1 MIILHVYAQLVGVN
15 LSEEQKQIISKNTPL
30 KDLTKLEL
38 FVKRN
43 YSTRVYFAKNV
54 IGVSDIFD
62 DIINPA
68 IFYSIAYMYKESL
81 EHFYNMLYLVCHYI
95 RVQWDSLLNMTPV
108 EMMILYN
115 NFVEDKE
122 NQSKSN
128 KKSKTINVN
137 DPNIA
142 DSLMGY

>member
-1 MIILHVYAQLVGVN
+1 MIILHAYAQLVGVN

-95 RVQWDSLLNMTPV
+95 RVHWDSLLNMTPV

-142 DSLMGY
+142 DNLMGY

>member
-1 MIILHVYAQLVGVN
+1 
-15 LSEEQKQIISKNTPL
+15 
-30 KDLTKLEL
+30 
-38 FVKRN
+38 
-43 YSTRVYFAKNV
+43 
-54 IGVSDIFD
+54 
-62 DIINPA
+62 
-68 IFYSIAYMYKESL
+68 MYKESL

-142 DSLMGY
+142 DNLMGY